1 MAIKRKNIAG
11 KKTSTNQAKAEKA
24 VKLVKPK
31 ALKKVKKVVED
42 KGVNKAPQA
51 KATKLSAKAKEKL
64 TNYLATQGAL
74 VSTMF
79 AAVEEHG
86 TDRVLAAL
94 ANIKPGKPAKEPKAD
109 KAPKAPKDNKS
120 KVVQF
125 TRPGREFPV
134 SLKKQKQDFATIK
147 DGYRTALAKVPKELG
162 VRMTHFNK
170 VITANKTTLLV
181 SGVRRVDG
189 VWSFTGITADN
200 KKANVPVES
209 VL

>member
-11 KKTSTNQAKAEKA
+11 KKSSTKATKAETQ

-31 ALKKVKKVVED
+31 ALKKVKKADAD

-51 KATKLSAKAKEKL
+51 ATTKLNAKAKEKL

-86 TDRVLAAL
+86 VDRVLAAL
-94 ANIKPGKPAKEPKAD
+94 ANIKPGKPAKEPKTT
-109 KAPKAPKDNKS
+109 KAPKDSKA

-147 DGYRTALAKVPKELG
+147 DGYRDAMAKVPKELG

-170 VITANKTTLLV
+170 VITANKVTLLV

>member
-1 MAIKRKNIAG
+1 MAIKRKTIAT
-11 KKTSTNQAKAEKA
+11 KKSPTVKAGTEKS

-31 ALKKVKKVVED
+31 ANKKAKKADVT

-51 KATKLSAKAKEKL
+51 KTSKLSAKATEKL

-86 TDRVLAAL
+86 VDRVLAAL
-94 ANIKPGKPAKEPKAD
+94 ANIKPGKAPKAVKEPKTT
-109 KAPKAPKDNKS
+109 KVPKDAKA

-147 DGYRTALAKVPKELG
+147 DGYRDAMAKVPKELG

-181 SGVRRVDG
+181 SGVRRVEG